1 MKIARTLI
9 ANKKL
14 QFVVDERPTQ
24 RSAELVAAQSIV
36 IGIGRHA
43 GSNPVVRVHGVIA
56 QEVKN
61 IAVEVVAAGLGH
73 DIHDRARMLPI
84 SR

>member
-1 MKIARTLI
+1 MQQPLEQSPAWGSHLKIACTLI

-14 QFVVDERPTQ
+14 QFVMHERPTQ
-24 RSAELVAAQSIV
+24 RSAKLIAAQSIV
-36 IGIGRHA
+36 IGIGGDA

-61 IAVEVVAAGLGH
+61 IAVEMIAA
-73 DIHDRARMLPI
+73 
-84 SR
+84 